1 METFLHEMRA
11 ANLAVH
17 GISACLTRRVLYCT
31 IMAFSLSGVFKKIVP
46 SFGSGADGSA
56 LGIDIGAAS
65 AKIVQ
70 LRASKGAAILETYG
84 EIALGPYAGQPIG
97 KAVKLSPEKVAE
109 AVNDVMREA
118 NITARSGGLSIP
130 FSSSLVSVITLPN
143 VDPEQLRRMIP
154 IEARKYIPIP
164 VSEVS
169 LDWFVIP
176 RDEAEASAFDRVQ
189 PQGAL
194 EAKGR
199 EVLLVAIHNNI
210 LQTYQ
215 TVASAT
221 GINVDFYEIEIFSA
235 VRSSV
240 GHGIA
245 PIIVIDIGAA
255 TTKIY
260 VVERGVVRLSHL
272 VTMGGQQITE
282 HLARSLGWEFE
293 KAERVKRERGLVS
306 STAYSPDENDRI
318 KQSLLSTLDR
328 LFSEANKVL
337 LNYGQRYNKSVS
349 RVVMMG
355 GGASLPGIVEVAR
368 QSFSV
373 EVEIANPF
381 GRTEAPAFLENV
393 LREIGPGFSVAVGA
407 AMRKLKQ

>member
-1 METFLHEMRA
+1 MHKTRA
-11 ANLAVH
+11 VDPAVH
-17 GISACLTRRVLYCT
+17 GASACLMCRVLYCT
-31 IMAFSLSGVFKKIVP
+31 AMAFSLSGVFKKVAP
-46 SFGSGADGSA
+46 SFGLGADGSA

-70 LRASKGAAILETYG
+70 LRSSKGAAILETYG
-84 EIALGPYAGQPIG
+84 EIALSPYANQPIG
-97 KAVKLSPEKVAE
+97 KAVKLSPEKMAE
-109 AVNDVMREA
+109 AINDVMREA

-176 RDEAEASAFDRVQ
+176 RDETEASAFDRVQ

-215 TVASAT
+215 AVASAT
-221 GINVDFYEIEIFSA
+221 GIHVDFYEIEIFSA
-235 VRSSV
+235 IRSSV

-245 PIIVIDIGAA
+245 PIIVVDIGAA

-306 STAYSPDENDRI
+306 STAYSPDENDKI

-349 RVVMMG
+349 RVVLTG
-355 GGASLPGIVEVAR
+355 GGASLPGLVEVAR

-373 EVEIANPF
+373 EVDVADPF